1 MPAQGLSLTYST
13 TGKKS
18 PHFTG
23 FYFLQGS
30 GAMPLHITEKHI
42 PEISGKGSCG
52 ETTGYFYKSD
62 SAKALPCLQKDWK
75 GKFQMI
81 YLDPPF
87 FTKQNFSFDQKI
99 GREGWSGNRKYQISL
114 PAYSDQWESRES
126 FLDMLRQVLN
136 CSYELLKP
144 EGSIFL
150 HLDYRFDSYARILMD
165 EIFGEE
171 NMLNEIIWAYHSG
184 GRARKHFSRKHDTIL
199 FYRKSDLHY
208 FDMEAVGRP
217 RGTEKRNNMKR
228 ETGEDGRVFWSVHSN
243 GKEYRYYEDSLVY
256 PSDVWGDISHLQ
268 QRDPERTGYATQKPE
283 ALLERMIRSTTR
295 PGDWVGDFFAGSG
308 TTLAVAQKNGRR
320 WVGMDSSDFSLIV
333 SRKRLL
339 QAARQSGGCISI
351 SDPEMKPVEQ
361 GESGAEVQMSC
372 QGDKRISLQL
382 MNYPCR
388 RLAGSSDFLDCIDYW
403 SAGIFR
409 DGTFISGQYSFRTS
423 KNPDLSPTLVL
434 PGAGEEKGTDLKGG
448 RIAVHVIDIYGKQ
461 SLILLRDT
469 IPENF
474 AGNRF
479 LR

>member
-1 MPAQGLSLTYST
+1 
-13 TGKKS
+13 
-18 PHFTG
+18 
-23 FYFLQGS
+23 
-30 GAMPLHITEKHI
+30 MPLPLYITEKHI
-42 PEISGKGSCG
+42 PEISGKESCT
-52 ETTGYFYKSD
+52 ESTGYFYKSD
-62 SAKALPCLQKDWK
+62 SARTLPGLRKDWK

-99 GREGWSGNRKYQISL
+99 GREGWNGNRKYQISL

-126 FLDMLRQVLN
+126 FLGMLRQVLT
-136 CSYELLKP
+136 CSHELLKP

-150 HLDYRFDSYARILMD
+150 HLDYRFSSYARILMD

-199 FYRKSDLHY
+199 FYRKSDRHY

-228 ETGEDGRVFWSVHSN
+228 QTDEDGRVFWSVHSN
-243 GKEYRYYEDSLVY
+243 GKEYCYYEDSLVY
-256 PSDVWGDISHLQ
+256 PSDVWEDISHLQ

-283 ALLERMIRSTTR
+283 ALLERMIQSTTR
-295 PGDWVGDFFAGSG
+295 PGDWIGDFFAGSG

-339 QAARQSGGCISI
+339 QAAQHSGGGCISI
-351 SDPEMKPVEQ
+351 GDPGMKPVEQ
-361 GESGAEVQMSC
+361 GESGAELKMSC
-372 QGDKRISLQL
+372 QEGKGISLQL
-382 MNYPCR
+382 TNYPCR
-388 RLAGSSDFLDCIDYW
+388 RLAGISGFLDYIDYW

-409 DGTFISGQYSFRTS
+409 DGTFVSGQCSFRTS
-423 KNPDLSPTLVL
+423 KSPDLAPALVF
-434 PGAGEEKGTDLKGG
+434 PEAGEEKRTDFKDG
-448 RIAVHVIDIYGKQ
+448 RIAVHIIDIYGKQ
-461 SLILLRDT
+461 SLILLRKT